1 MFAAIVPAKKAAGAI
16 KEMLRLDIIDRGMR
30 IQRDGEY
37 VVVPVK
43 IGLLPDEIRGRFD
56 IKIEERADRRRF
68 VRESPIVEI
77 RSDLAEQGLDG
88 AMIER
93 LPDSWEMLGD
103 VLVIKL
109 PEELMPAKKTIA
121 ETYASVLGA
130 KSVLRD
136 LGAIHGEERKPEM
149 ELLLGTDT
157 EAIHLEN
164 GVLYSLDATSIM
176 FSSGNVDERTRMG
189 SIECDGEVVLD
200 MFAGIGYMSL
210 PLAVH
215 HDPKMVYACEIR
227 KLTYDYLERNIEL
240 NGVGDVM
247 VPILGDSRAFAP
259 QEKVDRILM
268 GYLKDTFMF
277 LPKALQ
283 CLRSGGIVHYHENFP
298 NAVLPDRPIEH
309 LKEAAGEDWNF
320 EILRNKVVKTFSPG
334 VSHVVIDVRFTSS

>member
-1 MFAAIVPAKKAAGAI
+1 MFVAIVPTKEAAVAI
-16 KEMLRLDIIDRGMR
+16 REMLRRDIIDRGMR
-30 IQRDGEY
+30 IQRDGDE
-37 VVVPVK
+37 VVIPVMTEF
-43 IGLLPDEIRGRFD
+43 LPDDISRRFKIR
-56 IKIEERADRRRF
+56 IEERTDRRRF

-77 RSDLAEQGLDG
+77 RNDLAEQGLDR
-88 AMIER
+88 AIIER
-93 LPDSWEMLGD
+93 LPDNWEMLGD

-109 PEELMPAKKTIA
+109 PEELMASKKTIA
-121 ETYASVLGA
+121 EAYADVLGA

-136 LGAIHGEERKPEM
+136 LGAIHGEERQPEM
-149 ELLLGTDT
+149 ELLFGTDT
-157 EAIHLEN
+157 EATHLEN
-164 GVLYSLDATSIM
+164 GVLYSLDAANIM

-200 MFAGIGYMSL
+200 MFAGIGYLSL
-210 PLAVH
+210 PMAVH
-215 HDPKMVYACEIR
+215 HGPERIYACEIR

-247 VPILGDSRAFAP
+247 VPTLGDNRAFTP
-259 QEKVDRILM
+259 QEKADRILM

-283 CLRSGGIVHYHENFP
+283 CLKSGGIIHYHENFP
-298 NAVLPDRPIEH
+298 NAVLPDRPMAH
-309 LKEAAGEDWNF
+309 LREAAGKEWDF